1 VTEKRSRL
9 ADVEEAMLL
18 AGVARSDLECLHEI
32 YRRHVGAV
40 LDLAVRMGL
49 DRQAAETAAAEV
61 FVAIWD
67 RPDEVVPHDVSLVD
81 GLLEEARQACE
92 RQGGRVP
99 LDEPVAPAA
108 NPSGLDPT
116 RRPSLDDP
124 RLDDDERQ
132 ALELAIQGA
141 NYKQVAEVLGQP
153 AEVVRRWLNSALQK
167 LSE

>member
-1 VTEKRSRL
+1 MTENQSRL

-18 AGVARSDLECLHEI
+18 AGVANSDMECLHEI
-32 YRRHVGAV
+32 YRRHAGAV
-40 LDLAVRMGL
+40 LDLGVRTGL
-49 DRQAAETAAAEV
+49 DRQAAEAAAAEV
-61 FVAIWD
+61 FVALWD
-67 RPDEVVPHDVSLVD
+67 RPDEIVPQDVSLVD
-81 GLLEEARQACE
+81 GLMEEARKACE

-99 LDEPVAPAA
+99 IDQPTGAA
-108 NPSGLDPT
+108 AGLGELDPT

-124 RLDDDERQ
+124 RLDDNERQ

-153 AEVVRRWLNSALQK
+153 DDVVRRWLNSALQK

>member
-1 VTEKRSRL
+1 MTEKRSRL
-9 ADVEEAMLL
+9 TDVEEAMLL
-18 AGVARSDLECLHEI
+18 AGVAKSDLDCLHEI
-32 YRRHVGAV
+32 YRRHAAAV

-49 DRQAAETAAAEV
+49 DRQSAEAAAAEV
-61 FVAIWD
+61 FVALWD
-67 RPDEVVPHDVSLVD
+67 RPHEVVPQDVSLAD
-81 GLLEEARQACE
+81 GLMEEARRACE
-92 RQGGRVP
+92 RRGGR
-99 LDEPVAPAA
+99 APAA
-108 NPSGLDPT
+108 PAAGLSWPDPSS

-153 AEVVRRWLNSALQK
+153 DEVVRRWLNSALQK